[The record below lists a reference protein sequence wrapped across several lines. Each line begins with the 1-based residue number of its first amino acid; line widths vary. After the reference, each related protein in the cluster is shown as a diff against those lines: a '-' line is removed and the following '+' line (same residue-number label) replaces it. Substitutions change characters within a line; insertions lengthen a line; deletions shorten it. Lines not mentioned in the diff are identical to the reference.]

1 MSDDAVRSERTAVH
15 GLPVTRARDT
25 WRTLTTALQ
34 GAMTCHFGDRA
45 EFGGTLTRTRTDRYQ
60 VLSWNSTP
68 IRYERTDRHIR
79 ADGIDSCLLVAPAR
93 GRVVLG
99 GGHGPAVLDDG
110 TAALIRMDRPF
121 EVTHGRGAQLV
132 VVTMTGR
139 EITRHVGRLPGGT
152 SPIDLRTGLG
162 TILRAVLQATLA
174 QERLP
179 ADHFDAVVER
189 LGELTGILV
198 AGQGTAG
205 TGTLGE
211 IEIAVRRHVR
221 EHVDDPD
228 LNASSIAAALGWS
241 TRQVQL
247 ALQRAGTT
255 ARELIREERLTRA
268 RARLTCGAHRG
279 MSVTE
284 IAHLSGFRS
293 VSTFSTAFRQ
303 RFGASPR
310 AVRAGS

>member
-1 MSDDAVRSERTAVH
+1 MPDDAVRSERTAVR
-15 GLPVTRARDT
+15 GLPVAQARDT

-34 GAMTCHFGDRA
+34 GAMTCDFGSRT
-45 EFGGTLTRTRTDRYQ
+45 EFGGTLTRTRTARYQ
-60 VLSWNSTP
+60 VLSWQSTP
-68 IRYERTDRHIR
+68 IRYERAEQHIR
-79 ADGIDSCLLVAPAR
+79 ADGIDSCLLVVPAG

-99 GGHGPAVLDDG
+99 GGHRPAVLDPG

-121 EVTHGRGAQLV
+121 EVTHSRDSELI

-139 EITRHVGRLPGGT
+139 EIARHTGRAPGGT
-152 SPIDLRTGLG
+152 SPIDLTSGLG
-162 TILRAVLQATLA
+162 TIVRAVLQATLA
-174 QERLP
+174 QQTLP

-198 AGQGTAG
+198 AGQAGPGAG
-205 TGTLGE
+205 TLEE
-211 IEIAVRRHVR
+211 IGIAVRRHVR

-228 LNASSIAAALGWS
+228 LNASSVASALGWS

-247 ALQRAGTT
+247 ALQQAGTT

-268 RARLTCGAHRG
+268 WARLTGEAHRG

-284 IAHLSGFRS
+284 IAHRSGFRS
-293 VSTFSTAFRQ
+293 VSTFSTAFRR

-310 AVRAGS
+310 SVRAGS